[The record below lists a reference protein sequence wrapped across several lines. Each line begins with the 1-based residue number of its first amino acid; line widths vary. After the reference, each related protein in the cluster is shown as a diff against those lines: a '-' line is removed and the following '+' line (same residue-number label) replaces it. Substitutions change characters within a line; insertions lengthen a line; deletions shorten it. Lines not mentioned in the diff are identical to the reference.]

1 MEAQIA
7 DIVCCSKLDSVHL
20 RLLILHLFLLK
31 LGFAVKQFYYDH
43 KLSVHKSVDTLNLE
57 KKVDNKKRY

>member
-1 MEAQIA
+1 M
-7 DIVCCSKLDSVHL
+7 HL

-57 KKVDNKKRY
+57 KKVDNKKDIEVFHLKIFKMITMY